1 LQTYFTVGVKEVR
14 AWTFIKG
21 SKAPVCAGIIHSDFE
36 RGFIRAE
43 VYSCDDI
50 FELKTEKALKEAG
63 KIRSEGKAYLVQD
76 GDCLL
81 IRFNV

>member
-1 LQTYFTVGVKEVR
+1 MT
-14 AWTFIKG
+14 
-21 SKAPVCAGIIHSDFE
+21 APECAGTIHTDFE
-36 RGFIRAE
+36 KGFIRAE

-50 FELKTEKALKEAG
+50 FAYRSEKALKEAG
-63 KIRSEGKAYLVQD
+63 KIRSEGKNYQVQD